1 MILDRNMELIMTK
14 NQLINRAL
22 QAFLILMLLPYTIT
36 SYGQIERFVAGTH
49 YQEIANPVNTNDSS
63 KVEVIEAFWYGCSH
77 CFRFEPLITNWEE
90 NKPDYVDFQRFPALW
105 NGLMKVHAQVYY
117 AAEALDAVEVLHEHI
132 FNAINVERNMLQ
144 NEPQIS
150 ALFEEHG
157 VSEADFERAFNS
169 FSVRTKVNQAEKR
182 MNDYGIRSTPNM
194 IVNGKYLVTT
204 SENVRTQQEMLDI
217 VDFLVEKERSAMSG
231 SGE

>member
-1 MILDRNMELIMTK
+1 MDKFSLAKKILL
-14 NQLINRAL
+14 
-22 QAFLILMLLPYTIT
+22 TISLVT
-36 SYGQIERFVAGTH
+36 LVSFGSASFGQIERFVAGTH

-77 CFRFEPLITNWEE
+77 CFRFEPLIADWED
-90 NKPDYVDFQRFPALW
+90 NTPDYVDFVRFPALW

-117 AAEALDAVEVLHEHI
+117 AAEALDSLDVLHEQI

-144 NEPQIS
+144 NEDQIGD
-150 ALFEEHG
+150 LFEQHG
-157 VSEADFERAFNS
+157 VSQSDFESAFNS

-182 MNDYGIRSTPNM
+182 MTDYGIRSTPNM
-194 IVNGKYLVTT
+194 IVNGKYLVATG
-204 SENVRTQQEMLDI
+204 ENVRTQQEMLDI

-231 SGE
+231 SGD

>member
-1 MILDRNMELIMTK
+1 MNKISLAKKI
-14 NQLINRAL
+14 L
-22 QAFLILMLLPYTIT
+22 QATLLVTLLPFG
-36 SYGQIERFVAGTH
+36 SASLGQIERFVAGTH

-77 CFRFEPLITNWEE
+77 CFRFEPLIADWED
-90 NKPDYVDFQRFPALW
+90 NTPDYVDFVRFPALW

-117 AAEALDAVEVLHEHI
+117 AAEALDSLDVLHEQI

-144 NEPQIS
+144 NEDQIGE
-150 ALFEEHG
+150 LFEQHG
-157 VSEADFERAFNS
+157 VSQSDFESAFNS

-182 MNDYGIRSTPNM
+182 MTDYGIRSTPNM
-194 IVNGKYLVTT
+194 IVNGKYLVATG
-204 SENVRTQQEMLDI
+204 ENVRTQQEMLDI

-231 SGE
+231 SGD

>member
-1 MILDRNMELIMTK
+1 MNKISLAKKI
-14 NQLINRAL
+14 L
-22 QAFLILMLLPYTIT
+22 QATLLVTLLPFG
-36 SYGQIERFVAGTH
+36 SASFGQIERFVAGTH

-77 CFRFEPLITNWEE
+77 CFRFEPLIADWED
-90 NKPDYVDFQRFPALW
+90 NTPDYVDFVRFPALW

-117 AAEALDAVEVLHEHI
+117 TAEALDSLDVLHEPI

-144 NEPQIS
+144 NEDQIGD
-150 ALFEEHG
+150 LFEQHG
-157 VSEADFERAFNS
+157 VSQSDFESAFNS

-182 MNDYGIRSTPNM
+182 MTDYGIRSTPNM
-194 IVNGKYLVTT
+194 IVNGKYLVATG
-204 SENVRTQQEMLDI
+204 ENVRTQQEMLDI

-231 SGE
+231 SGG

>member
-1 MILDRNMELIMTK
+1 MIKNELITK
-14 NQLINRAL
+14 ML
-22 QAFLILMLLPYTIT
+22 QALFILITLPY
-36 SYGQIERFVAGTH
+36 SLAGYGQIERFVAGTH

-77 CFRFEPLITNWEE
+77 CFRFEPLIVNWEE
-90 NKPDYVDFQRFPALW
+90 NAPDYVDFQRFPALW
-105 NGLMKVHAQVYY
+105 NGLMKVHAQAYY
-117 AAEALDAVEVLHEHI
+117 AAEALDAVETLHEHI

-144 NEPQIS
+144 NDQQIS

-157 VSEADFERAFNS
+157 ISAADFERAFNS
-169 FSVRTKVNQAEKR
+169 FSVRSKVNQAEKR

-217 VDFLVEKERSAMSG
+217 VDFLVEKERASSRSSG
-231 SGE
+231 D

>member
-1 MILDRNMELIMTK
+1 MDKFSLAKKILLTISLVT
-14 NQLINRAL
+14 
-22 QAFLILMLLPYTIT
+22 LL
-36 SYGQIERFVAGTH
+36 SFGSASFGQIERFVAGTH

-77 CFRFEPLITNWEE
+77 CFRFEPLIADWED
-90 NKPDYVDFQRFPALW
+90 NTPDYVDFVRFPALW

-117 AAEALDAVEVLHEHI
+117 AAEALDSLDVLHEQI

-144 NEPQIS
+144 NEDQIGD
-150 ALFEEHG
+150 LFEQHG
-157 VSEADFERAFNS
+157 VSQSDFESAFNS

-182 MNDYGIRSTPNM
+182 MTDYGIRSTPNM
-194 IVNGKYLVTT
+194 IVNGKYLVATG
-204 SENVRTQQEMLDI
+204 ENVRTQQEMLDI

-231 SGE
+231 SGD

>member
-1 MILDRNMELIMTK
+1 MILDRDMELIMTK

-117 AAEALDAVEVLHEHI
+117 AAEALDAVETLHEHI

-217 VDFLVEKERSAMSG
+217 VDFLVEKERSSMSS

>member
-1 MILDRNMELIMTK
+1 MTK

-36 SYGQIERFVAGTH
+36 GYGQIERFVAGTH
-49 YQEIANPVNTNDSS
+49 YQEISNPVNTNDSS

-117 AAEALDAVEVLHEHI
+117 AAEALDAVETLHEHI

-217 VDFLVEKERSAMSG
+217 VDFLVEKERSAMSS

>member
-1 MILDRNMELIMTK
+1 MIKISLVKKI
-14 NQLINRAL
+14 L
-22 QAFLILMLLPYTIT
+22 QGTLLVTLLPFG
-36 SYGQIERFVAGTH
+36 SASFGQIERFVAGTH

-77 CFRFEPLITNWEE
+77 CFRFEPLIADWE
-90 NKPDYVDFQRFPALW
+90 NNTPDYVDFVRFPALW

-117 AAEALDAVEVLHEHI
+117 AAEALDSLDVLHEQI

-144 NEPQIS
+144 NEDQIGE
-150 ALFEEHG
+150 LFEQHG
-157 VSEADFERAFNS
+157 VSQSDFESAFNS

-182 MNDYGIRSTPNM
+182 MTDYGIRSTPNM
-194 IVNGKYLVTT
+194 IVNGKYLVATG
-204 SENVRTQQEMLDI
+204 ENVRTQQEMLDI

-231 SGE
+231 SGD

>member
-1 MILDRNMELIMTK
+1 MIKNKFITK
-14 NQLINRAL
+14 TL
-22 QAFLILMLLPYTIT
+22 QTFFIVMFLSCSLNG
-36 SYGQIERFVAGTH
+36 YGQIERFVAGTH
-49 YQEIANPVNTNDSS
+49 YQELASPVNTNDSAR
-63 KVEVIEAFWYGCSH
+63 VEVIEAFWYGCSH
-77 CFRFEPLITNWEE
+77 CFRFEPLIVNWEE
-90 NKPDYVDFQRFPALW
+90 NAPDYVDFQRFPALW

-117 AAEALDAVEVLHEHI
+117 AAEALDAVETLHEHI

-144 NEPQIS
+144 NDQQIS

-157 VSEADFERAFNS
+157 ISAADFERAFNS
-169 FSVRTKVNQAEKR
+169 FSVRSKVNQAEKR

-217 VDFLVEKERSAMSG
+217 VDFLVEKERASISSSG
-231 SGE
+231 D

>member
-1 MILDRNMELIMTK
+1 MNKISLAKKVLQVTLIVT
-14 NQLINRAL
+14 LL
-22 QAFLILMLLPYTIT
+22 QFGSASL
-36 SYGQIERFVAGTH
+36 GQIERFVAGTH

-77 CFRFEPLITNWEE
+77 CFRFEPLIADWED
-90 NKPDYVDFQRFPALW
+90 NTPDYVDFVRFPALW

-117 AAEALDAVEVLHEHI
+117 AAEALDSLDVLHEQI

-144 NEPQIS
+144 NEDQIGD
-150 ALFEEHG
+150 LFEQHG
-157 VSEADFERAFNS
+157 VSQSDFESAFNS

-182 MNDYGIRSTPNM
+182 MTDYGIRSTPNM
-194 IVNGKYLVTT
+194 IVNGKYLVATG
-204 SENVRTQQEMLDI
+204 ENVRTQQEMLDI

-231 SGE
+231 SGD